1 MSKFETIAGSSSKVI
16 SNTKETHKK
25 RGRIVGIPTGFCDL
39 DEKLGGLHNSDL
51 IILAGRPNMGKTSLA
66 ISIAYK
72 ASKILNKECSQK
84 NKSVAFFSLEMS
96 SEELA
101 TRILSKLTLIS
112 YHRIRNGDIE
122 ENELDILDVTSKEFE
137 EAPLYIDDTPI
148 LTVSDIR
155 DKAKTLKKE
164 HGLELIIID
173 NLELL
178 QKSDSNLQE
187 LKSLAKELDI
197 PILCL
202 ANINQASETREDK
215 RPLISDLNEANAIK
229 EYADV
234 VLFVFREV
242 YYLEQKKPIKT
253 DVETSEDYSLRYHKW
268 QSEIKDK
275 QNIAEIIV
283 AKQNKGTRGRIEL
296 WFDSECDEFG
306 NLLKD
311 EDLSF

>member
-1 MSKFETIAGSSSKVI
+1 MSKFETIAGSLSKVI
-16 SNTKETHKK
+16 SNAKETYKN

-39 DEKLGGLHNSDL
+39 DEKLGGMHNSDL
-51 IILAGRPNMGKTSLA
+51 IILAGRLNMGKRALA
-66 ISIAYK
+66 TSIAYNV
-72 ASKILNKECSQK
+72 AETFHKEGSQK
-84 NKSVAFFSLEMS
+84 NRTIAFFSLEMS

-101 TRILSKLTLIS
+101 TRILSKLTQIS
-112 YHRIRNGDIE
+112 SHRIRSGDIE
-122 ENELDILDVTSKEFE
+122 ENELDILDETLKELE

-164 HGLELIIID
+164 YGLELIIID

-178 QKSDSNLQE
+178 QKSDNNLKE
-187 LKSLAKELDI
+187 LKSLAKDLNI
-197 PILCL
+197 PLLCL

-283 AKQNKGTRGRIEL
+283 AKQNNGSRGIVEL
-296 WFDSECDEFG
+296 WFDSECNEFG
-306 NLLKD
+306 NLLRE